1 MKPQHLA
8 VSLINFSSRVL
19 RKSHQVELNLISP
32 IIGDVDINCVLLDF
46 STIKY
51 LLLLL
56 LLSLFK
62 SYE

>member
-8 VSLINFSSRVL
+8 VSLINFSSHVL
-19 RKSHQVELNLISP
+19 RKSHQVELNLVSP
-32 IIGDVDINCVLLDF
+32 TIGDVDINCVLLDF

>member
-8 VSLINFSSRVL
+8 VSLINFSSCVL
-19 RKSHQVELNLISP
+19 RKSHQVELSLISP

-62 SYE
+62 SYA